1 MPRRKLNRDAPP
13 RMTTARPACTPRTP
27 RDVGQAGVQSGPPS
41 APDPQLPPLRE
52 TPQGHETE
60 GGIREPEVREPLQPL
75 AVRIAYQMVRHALGK
90 WGASKVTALDI
101 RREGDTV
108 VLTPVS
114 SRHRP
119 LQHYI
124 EVPFTAE
131 VLGQIACV
139 LQELAAQAKIEEEAF
154 GHRLLSVQRGSE
166 G

>member
-1 MPRRKLNRDAPP
+1 MPRRKSNSDAPTP
-13 RMTTARPACTPRTP
+13 TPTARPACTPRP
-27 RDVGQAGVQSGPPS
+27 RRDSGKAGVQTGPPA
-41 APDPQLPPLRE
+41 APDPRLPPLRE
-52 TPQGHETE
+52 KPQGHETE
-60 GGIREPEVREPLQPL
+60 GGVPVPEFREPLHSST
-75 AVRIAYQMVRHALGK
+75 VRIAYQMVRHALGK
-90 WGASKVTALDI
+90 WGATKVTALDI

-124 EVPFTAE
+124 EVPFTSE

-139 LQELAAQAKIEEEAF
+139 LEELAAQAKIEEGAF
-154 GHRLLSVQRGSE
+154 GHRLLSIQRESE